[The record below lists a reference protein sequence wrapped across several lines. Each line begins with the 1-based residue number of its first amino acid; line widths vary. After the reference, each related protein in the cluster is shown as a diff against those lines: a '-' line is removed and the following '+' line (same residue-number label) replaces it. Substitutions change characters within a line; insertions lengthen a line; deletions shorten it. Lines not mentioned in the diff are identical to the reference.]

1 MELRESEREN
11 KEKKKEENIYT
22 IEQTVIFLFLFL
34 VERKIGQRDMKIESS
49 IGSSTAI
56 ELLII

>member
-34 VERKIGQRDMKIESS
+34 VERKTGKRDMKIESS
-49 IGSSTAI
+49 KPAMKRY
-56 ELLII
+56 

>member
-1 MELRESEREN
+1 MREKTERK
-11 KEKKKEENIYT
+11 KEKIYT

-34 VERKIGQRDMKIESS
+34 VERKTGKRDMKIESS